1 MMSKFTILILT
12 IDSMEDFNIM
22 DKKPIKFLPKDI
34 SKFPIVRI
42 IGKDRFWLYQVKLD
56 DGRIITYSKPIRGK
70 NK

>member
-1 MMSKFTILILT
+1 
-12 IDSMEDFNIM
+12 MEDFKIM
-22 DKKPIKFLPKDI
+22 QKEPIKFLPKDI

-42 IGKDRFWLYQVKLD
+42 IGKNKFWLYQVKLD

>member
-1 MMSKFTILILT
+1 
-12 IDSMEDFNIM
+12 M

-70 NK
+70 NR